1 MTTTTNTRPPIVR
14 THRKPGPITST
25 DVLDAR
31 RRFADY
37 KPTHRGEPRPILDEL
52 RAVNANLA
60 RTHA

>member
-1 MTTTTNTRPPIVR
+1 MTTTTPRPPITN
-14 THRKPGPITST
+14 THRKPGRITST

-37 KPTHRGEPRPILDEL
+37 KPTHRGEPRPILEEL
-52 RAVNANLA
+52 RTVNANLA

>member
-1 MTTTTNTRPPIVR
+1 MTTTTPRPPIVR
-14 THRKPGPITST
+14 THRKPGRITST
-25 DVLDAR
+25 DVLAAS

>member
-1 MTTTTNTRPPIVR
+1 MTTTRPPIVR
-14 THRKPGPITST
+14 THRKPLRITST

-31 RRFADY
+31 RRFAEH